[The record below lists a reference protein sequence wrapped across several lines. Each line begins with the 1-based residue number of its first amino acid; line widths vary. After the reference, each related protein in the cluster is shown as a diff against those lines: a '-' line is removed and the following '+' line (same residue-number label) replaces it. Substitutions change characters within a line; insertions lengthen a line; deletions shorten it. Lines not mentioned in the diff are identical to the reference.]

1 VDKAVSLRVGLVY
14 DEGFDVRRV
23 GVCAR
28 QRTHFSCFAKKSK
41 QKKAS
46 RIRRP
51 CGHAALL
58 GLGGVWLELAFGSNN
73 RQPSSAQTCANRLLI
88 TAPAKQ
94 PKTNTELRPR

>member
-1 VDKAVSLRVGLVY
+1 MLRFQFAGSCAGGRGLVVGL
-14 DEGFDVRRV
+14 
-23 GVCAR
+23 CAR

-58 GLGGVWLELAFGSNN
+58 SFGGVRANSLRSNM
-73 RQPSSAQTCANRLLI
+73 R
-88 TAPAKQ
+88 AP
-94 PKTNTELRPR
+94 